1 MRIARLLLG
10 GTPTPALIDPERRI
24 AWPATAL
31 LDGFTGGTIDLLD
44 AATFDSALRAAQTS
58 AAGSALQL
66 DGLRFGAPY
75 DNPPKIWGI
84 GLNYSAH
91 ARDLSESVPTE
102 PASFIKGNHTII
114 GPGDTIRIPAQSE
127 RTTSEGEVGLV
138 IGRLCQNVN
147 VAEAMSYVFGL
158 VPILDQTAEDILQ
171 RNPRFLTRSKNFPT
185 FFSFGPE
192 IVPLSELEKNG
203 LDWNQLRVD
212 TIRNDLVVATNITA
226 NMTFPLAELISFHS
240 RMMPL
245 FPGDIISTGTPGAAP
260 IHDGDVM
267 SARVEGV
274 GEISNPVAQEGSVV

>member
-212 TIRNDLVVATNITA
+212 TIRNGEIIATNITA